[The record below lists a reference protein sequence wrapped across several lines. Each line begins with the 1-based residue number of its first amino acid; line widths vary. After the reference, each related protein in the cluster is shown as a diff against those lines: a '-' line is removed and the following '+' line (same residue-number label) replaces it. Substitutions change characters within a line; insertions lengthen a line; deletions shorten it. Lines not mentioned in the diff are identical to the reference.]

1 MKFIDLIKPLEL
13 EEFLEKFNNK
23 ETFVIKEIK
32 EIY

>member
-23 ETFVIKEIK
+23 ETFESNL
-32 EIY
+32 